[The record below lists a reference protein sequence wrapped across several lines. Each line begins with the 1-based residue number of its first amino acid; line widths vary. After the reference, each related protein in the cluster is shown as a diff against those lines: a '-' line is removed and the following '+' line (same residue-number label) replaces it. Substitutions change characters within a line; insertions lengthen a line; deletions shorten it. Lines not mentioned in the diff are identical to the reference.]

1 MDQTQTLLIELDGLK
16 RVLRRSY
23 ISDGS
28 RHENSAE
35 HSWHVAVALLALR
48 DFMPDAIDLN
58 FALRIA
64 LLHDIGEVGASDVS
78 IFDPER
84 PLARSTEENYLAGL
98 AQRHS
103 YCGSLALEI
112 WREYEDGDSLERRW
126 VRLVDRLLPF
136 LLNLATEGKSWR
148 EQGINRTQ
156 VLKINRCVADT
167 SEFIYNWMT
176 QETNR
181 AVELG
186 WLKDV

>member
-48 DFMPDAIDLN
+48 DFMPASVDLDS
-58 FALRIA
+58 ALRIA
-64 LLHDIGEVGASDVS
+64 LLHDVGEVGASDIS
-78 IFDPER
+78 IFDWER
-84 PLARSTEENYLAGL
+84 PLARSAEENYLASL
-98 AQRHS
+98 AQRHGHF
-103 YCGSLALEI
+103 GSLALEL
-112 WREYEDGDSLERRW
+112 WREYEDGGSLEGHW

-156 VLKINRCVADT
+156 VLEINRCVADT
-167 SEFIYNWMT
+167 SEFIYNWMI

-186 WLKDV
+186 WLKDA